1 MVNSWKQY
9 INHQRLGDSPMSSA
23 TRSSYQ
29 VDYDRLIFSSPF
41 RRLQNKTQVFPLPGG
56 IFVHNRLTHSLE
68 VASVGRSLGNL
79 SGKELVKKHPDLSED
94 LEEFFRYELANVI
107 SAACLA
113 HDIGNPAFGHSGEEA
128 ICTYFA
134 EHADEKIEGRPLKDY
149 FHEPEWYDLIHFEGN
164 ANSLRVLTQT
174 LKGRLPGGF
183 RMTVTTLA
191 SIAKYP
197 CEAIARDK
205 KYLHRKKMGFFQADK
220 STFEQIAS
228 ATGMIRE
235 YADPLIYQRH
245 PLVYLVEAADDICYR
260 VVDLEDAHRLKI
272 ISADEITTLL
282 LSLLQ
287 FNPLDN
293 LDAIKQRLQA
303 IGDANEKMAYLRAK
317 SINFLTH
324 LCAELFVQH
333 EETWLSGRGQQALM
347 RLLSPEV
354 QTALKAIDKLSFARI
369 YKYPA
374 VIEKEIAGHQV
385 LTALLE
391 RFVPALLRRKKS
403 LLDENFIRLIP
414 VQFLEHAES
423 SSAYQRVFCA
433 LDYVSGMTDIYAT
446 DLYKKFTG
454 ISIGVS

>member
-1 MVNSWKQY
+1 MPEWKSY
-9 INHQRLGDSPMSSA
+9 INHQRLGDAPQSAA

-79 SGKELVKKHPDLSED
+79 AGKALVKKHPQLGEE

-128 ICTYFA
+128 ICTYFV
-134 EHADEKIEGRPLKDY
+134 EHAEEKIAGQPLRDY
-149 FHEPEWYDLIHFEGN
+149 FAEREWYDLIHFEGN

-191 SIAKYP
+191 AIAKYP

-205 KYLHRKKMGFFQADK
+205 QFLHRKKMGFFQADK
-220 STFEQIAS
+220 GTFEAVAA
-228 ATGMIRE
+228 ATGMIRQQE
-235 YADPLIYQRH
+235 DPLVYQRH

-272 ISADEITTLL
+272 IHADEITTLL
-282 LSLLQ
+282 LNLLKH
-287 FNPLDN
+287 NPLDD
-293 LDAIKQRLQA
+293 LDAIRQRLHS

-317 SINFLTH
+317 TINFLTH
-324 LCAELFVQH
+324 LCAEIFVEH
-333 EETWLSGRGQQALM
+333 EDVWLSGQGRQPLM
-347 RLLSPEV
+347 HLLSPEV
-354 QTALKAIDKLSFARI
+354 KAAVQAVDELSFTRI

-374 VIEKEIAGHQV
+374 VVEKEIAGHQV

-391 RFVPALLRRKKS
+391 RFVPALLRHKKS
-403 LLDENFIRLIP
+403 ALDENYLRLIP
-414 VQFLEHAES
+414 VQFLEHATSE
-423 SSAYQRVFCA
+423 SAYQRVFCA